1 MLIILGACLG
11 LGSCMVGVVVGG
23 GGVTNL
29 PPPFL
34 LAEVIN
40 QK

>member
-23 GGVTNL
+23 GGWGVTNL
-29 PPPFL
+29 PPPFS
-34 LAEVIN
+34 ASRGD
-40 QK
+40 